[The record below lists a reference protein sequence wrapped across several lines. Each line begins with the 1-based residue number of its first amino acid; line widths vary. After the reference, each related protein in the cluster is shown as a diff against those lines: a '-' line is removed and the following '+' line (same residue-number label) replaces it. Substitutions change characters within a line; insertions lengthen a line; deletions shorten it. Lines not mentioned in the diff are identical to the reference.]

1 MKKLLMFLL
10 ATLLVGSIFLA
21 GCSNKEGASG
31 ASSDKVTLNV
41 ALWDENVS
49 EVVDKSIDL
58 FKEKHPEVEVK
69 VTYTPFA
76 DYWTKLKTSLAGGSG
91 PDIFWMNGPNFH
103 QYASSGLIKDIQ
115 PLIDAD
121 SLDTSVYTQAL
132 VDLYTYE
139 DNLYGLPY
147 FLDSIGLFY
156 NKKMFDDAGIP
167 YPDDTWDWAKVEEV
181 GAKLTDKEKGIYG
194 YIASSANQ
202 AGYYNLIHQ
211 AGGFIISEDKT
222 KSGFASPEAQSALQ
236 WTKDLMDKGISPSA
250 QAQIET
256 KVNQIFGSGKAAML
270 PNISVNAP
278 VLHEMLGDD
287 LGVAVLPKGKEK
299 ASIIHGLSW
308 AMNAKTKHEELAWE
322 LQKVLSGEEAGK
334 FMAESGF
341 SIPAYKGTEE
351 AWLESIPSLDLKVFV
366 DSLEFGV
373 PYPVSKNTA
382 EWQDVENK
390 EIQDA
395 LLGKKSIED
404 ATKKL
409 ASKMDEILAKES
421 EN

>member
-1 MKKLLMFLL
+1 MRKFFSLLLGVIL
-10 ATLLVGSIFLA
+10 IGSIFLA
-21 GCSNKEGASG
+21 GCSSKEGASG
-31 ASSDKVTLNV
+31 GSSDKVTLNV

-49 EVVDKSIDL
+49 EVVDKSIEL

-69 VTYTPFA
+69 VTYTPYA

-91 PDIFWMNGPNFH
+91 PDIFWMNGPNFY

-115 PLIDAD
+115 PLIDGD
-121 SLDTSVYTQAL
+121 KLDTSVYTPAL
-132 VDLYTYE
+132 VNLYTYE
-139 DNLYGLPY
+139 DKLFGLPY

-156 NKKMFDDAGIP
+156 NKKIFDEAGIP
-167 YPDDTWDWAKVEEV
+167 YPDETWDWAKVEEV
-181 GAKLTDKEKGIYG
+181 GKKLTDKENGIYG
-194 YIASSANQ
+194 YIASASNQ

-211 AGGFIISEDKT
+211 AGGFIISDDKT
-222 KSGFASPEAQSALQ
+222 KSGFDSPEAQSALQ
-236 WTKDLMDKGISPSA
+236 WTKDLMDEGISPSA

-278 VLHEMLGDD
+278 VLHEMLGED
-287 LGVAVLPKGKEK
+287 LGVAVLPKGKEQ
-299 ASIIHGLSW
+299 ASIVHGLSW
-308 AMNAKTKHEELAWE
+308 VMNAKTKHEELAWE
-322 LQKVLSGEEAGK
+322 LQKVLAGEEAGK
-334 FMAESGF
+334 WMAESGF
-341 SIPAYKGTEE
+341 SIPAYKGTED

-382 EWQDVENK
+382 EWQEIEDK
-390 EIQDA
+390 EIQAA

-404 ATKKL
+404 ATKKI
-409 ASKMDEILAKES
+409 ASEMNKILEKES
-421 EN
+421 KN

>member
-1 MKKLLMFLL
+1 MKKMFLL
-10 ATLLVGSIFLA
+10 LLGVMLIGSVFLA
-21 GCSNKEGASG
+21 GCSKEGASG
-31 ASSDKVTLNV
+31 GSSDKVTLNV

-49 EVVDKSIDL
+49 EVVDKSIEL

-69 VTYTPFA
+69 VTYTPYA

-91 PDIFWMNGPNFH
+91 PDIFWMNGPNFY
-103 QYASSGLIKDIQ
+103 QYASTGLIKDIQ
-115 PLIDAD
+115 PLIDGD
-121 SLDTSVYTQAL
+121 KLDTSVYTPAL

-139 DNLYGLPY
+139 DKLFGLPY

-156 NKKMFDDAGIP
+156 NKKIFDEAGIP
-167 YPDDTWDWAKVEEV
+167 YPDETWDWSKVEEV
-181 GAKLTDKEKGIYG
+181 GKKLTDKENGIYG
-194 YIASSANQ
+194 YIASSSNQ

-211 AGGFIISEDKT
+211 AGGFIISDDKT
-222 KSGFASPEAQSALQ
+222 KSGFNSPEAQSALQ
-236 WTKDLMDKGISPSA
+236 WTKDLMDEGISPSA

-278 VLHEMLGDD
+278 VLHEMLGED
-287 LGVAVLPKGKEK
+287 LGVAVLPKGKEQ
-299 ASIIHGLSW
+299 ASIVHGLSW
-308 AMNAKTKHEELAWE
+308 VMNEKTKHEELAWE

-334 FMAESGF
+334 WMAESGF
-341 SIPAYKGTEE
+341 SIPAYTGTED
-351 AWLESIPSLDLKVFV
+351 AWLESIPSLDLNVFV

-382 EWQDVENK
+382 EWQEVENK

-395 LLGKKSIED
+395 LLGKKSVEE
-404 ATKKL
+404 ATKKI
-409 ASKMDEILAKES
+409 ASEMDKILAKES